1 MKDWTRKQTLK
12 KYNNGKGINWTPTG
26 RIDLM

>member
-12 KYNNGKGINWTPTG
+12 KYNNGKRRDWTPSG
-26 RIDLM
+26 RIVLM